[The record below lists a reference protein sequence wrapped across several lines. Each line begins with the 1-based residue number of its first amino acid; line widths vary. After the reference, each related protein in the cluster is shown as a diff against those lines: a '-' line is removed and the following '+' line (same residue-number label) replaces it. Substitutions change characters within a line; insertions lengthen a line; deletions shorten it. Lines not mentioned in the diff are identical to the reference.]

1 MMNFARKYSL
11 LIAVFAFTLTIA
23 ACDDSD
29 DSSSVPPEVPPASS
43 LDINFEGLEDG
54 SANKAKPGTNFN
66 TAVISS
72 VTIKAILQSSV
83 AIPRALLDA
92 AQNQAPDQISENEW
106 EWSYSAGA
114 NGNSFEVR
122 LTAEVTPELV
132 NWNFFVSADA
142 NGVTIQDALLF
153 SGTSNLDGSEG
164 EWNTFNFITNDLL
177 STVSWQVSE
186 LDTSIVLEA
195 FEGGS
200 TDPIGV
206 IEYTF
211 DGTVKTIV
219 FTNNSTGEEITISWN
234 IETGEGFIIA
244 PNFNNGEKSC
254 WGQPGFENVPCP
266 G

>member
-1 MMNFARKYSL
+1 MKDARTYPLIIAAIALMMA
-11 LIAVFAFTLTIA
+11 IT
-23 ACDDSD
+23 ACDDSNE
-29 DSSSVPPEVPPASS
+29 SNTAPPEVPPAAS
-43 LDINFEGLEDG
+43 LDINLEGLEDG

-83 AIPRALLDA
+83 AIPRALLEA
-92 AQNQAPDQISENEW
+92 AQNQVPDQISENEW
-106 EWSYSAGA
+106 EWSYAASA

-122 LTAEVTPELV
+122 LTAEVTSETV

-153 SGTSNLDGSEG
+153 TGTSNLDGSEG
-164 EWNTFNFITNDLL
+164 EWNTFNFVTNELL
-177 STVSWQVSE
+177 STVSWQVSDE
-186 LDTSIVLEA
+186 DTNIVLQV
-195 FEGGS
+195 FQNGS
-200 TDPIGV
+200 SDPTGV

-211 DGTVKTIV
+211 DGTVKTVV

>member
-1 MMNFARKYSL
+1 MNFARKYSL

-43 LDINFEGLEDG
+43 LDINFQGLEDG